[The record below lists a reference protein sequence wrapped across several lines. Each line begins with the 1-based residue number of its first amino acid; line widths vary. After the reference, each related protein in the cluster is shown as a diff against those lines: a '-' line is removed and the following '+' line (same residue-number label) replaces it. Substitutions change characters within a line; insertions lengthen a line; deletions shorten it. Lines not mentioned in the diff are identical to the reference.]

1 MLSTTRTL
9 SPAAHL
15 SPWLIVLAA
24 LSWGTITVSTNA
36 IYQLTPA
43 TNAPSIGFWRMLF
56 SVPVLSVLAWRM
68 VGRRLFR
75 VAPRDL
81 RLIGLIGLAM
91 AAYQV
96 CLFSAIPRLGVT
108 VAVIIT
114 ICSAP
119 VMVGILAALFL
130 GERLTARV
138 GLALLLAIAG
148 TVLLS
153 GLTELTDGA
162 RVGDLSGIA
171 LALGAGLSYALV
183 TLGGRALAGRYPP
196 LQTINLGFMAS
207 AALLLPF
214 ALANGLAADFPAA
227 GWGLLVYLGVVPTAL
242 AYWLY
247 VEGLKHTPATNAS
260 LIALLEPL
268 FASALAALFFG
279 ERLEPAGW
287 LGAALLLAAMAVLLV
302 RKTQRIMNHES

>member
-1 MLSTTRTL
+1 MTSTTHTL
-9 SPAAHL
+9 SQAARL

-43 TNAPSIGFWRMLF
+43 ANAPSIGFWRMLF
-56 SVPVLSVLAWRM
+56 SVPVLSVLAWRA
-68 VGRRLFR
+68 VGRRLFQ

-96 CLFSAIPRLGVT
+96 CLFGAIPRLGVT

-119 VMVGILAALFL
+119 VMVGVLAALFL
-130 GERLTARV
+130 NERLTARV
-138 GLALLLAIAG
+138 GLALVLAIVG
-148 TVLLS
+148 TALLS
-153 GLTELTDGA
+153 GLTELASGA
-162 RVGDLSGIA
+162 RVGDLAGVT

-183 TLGGRALAGRYPP
+183 TLSGRALAGRYPA
-196 LQTINLGFMAS
+196 LQTIGLGFTAS
-207 AALLLPF
+207 AGLLLPF
-214 ALANGLAADFPAA
+214 ALVNGFVTAFPAA
-227 GWGLLVYLGVVPTAL
+227 GWGLLLYLGVVPTAL

-247 VEGLKHTPATNAS
+247 VEGLKHTPATTAS

-268 FASALAALFFG
+268 SASALAALFFG

-287 LGAALLLAAMAVLLV
+287 LGAALLLGAMGVLLG
-302 RKTQRIMNHES
+302 RKT